1 MDPQIIQNL
10 RYKLQKRVRRLNSV
24 SKKMFVHALRQ
35 FLAFFDSNPTYIGIA
50 ESLSAQFPTAS
61 ISINRILNG
70 EQLVCRTEEES
81 AAIGHAVLKN
91 IVTQSDP
98 YNFSRFASPYGYT
111 GSDASLEAV
120 REIFL
125 EPFYEYIDEQLDD
138 QRAMLNVLLRYKHRS
153 EWFYRDYLMKLASEE
168 SRKAEK
174 LLALNLYSYLYD
186 QGIDFSIEPSSISGE
201 VDLIGAQGSEDPLLA
216 DTKIF
221 NGDERGKA
229 YIRKAFNQ
237 IYTYTQ
243 QHNEPFGYLII
254 FKITD
259 KDLRF
264 LLSTQS
270 RNIPVVTHNH
280 KTIFLITVD
289 IYPHP
294 KPVSQRE
301 PLKAIEIT
309 EEELIKPVEN
319 ADIKTSIVS

>member
-24 SKKMFVHALRQ
+24 SKEIFVQTLRQ

-50 ESLSAQFPTAS
+50 ESLSAQFPNAS
-61 ISINRILNG
+61 IDINRISNG
-70 EQLVCRTEEES
+70 EPLVCHTEEKS

-91 IVTQSDP
+91 IVTQSEP
-98 YNFSRFASPYGYT
+98 YNFSRFALPYGYT
-111 GSDASLEAV
+111 GLEESLEAI

-125 EPFYEYIDEQLDD
+125 EPFYEYVDEQLDD

-153 EWFYRDYLMKLASEE
+153 EWFYRDHLMKLASDE

-174 LLALNLYSYLYD
+174 LLALDLYSYLYD

-201 VDLIGAQGSEDPLLA
+201 VDLIGAQGSEDPLVA

-221 NGDERGKA
+221 DGDGRGKT

-270 RNIPVVTHNH
+270 GNIPVVTHNH

-294 KPVSQRE
+294 KPVSQRD

>member
-1 MDPQIIQNL
+1 MNPQIIQNL
-10 RYKLQKRVRRLNSV
+10 RYKLQKRICRLNSV
-24 SKKMFVHALRQ
+24 NKDMFVHALRQ
-35 FLAFFDSNPTYIGIA
+35 FLAFFDSNPTYIGIV
-50 ESLSAQFPTAS
+50 ESLSRKFPNTDND
-61 ISINRILNG
+61 INRIING
-70 EQLVCRTEEES
+70 DQIMSKTEEES
-81 AAIGHAVLKN
+81 AAIGYSILKR
-91 IVTQSDP
+91 IDTQQDVGFCLHLTRS
-98 YNFSRFASPYGYT
+98 YGYT
-111 GSDASLEAV
+111 KIDESLKFI
-120 REIFL
+120 RDIFI
-125 EPFYEYIDEQLDD
+125 EPFHEYVDEQLDD
-138 QRAMLNVLLRYKHRS
+138 QGATLSLLLRYKHRS
-153 EWFYRDYLMKLASEE
+153 EWFYRGPLMKLASDK

-174 LLALNLYSYLYD
+174 LLALDLYSYLYD

-221 NGDERGKA
+221 DGDGRGKT

-264 LLSTQS
+264 LLSTKS

-319 ADIKTSIVS
+319 AGI